1 MSQVDNYSRS
11 LLLPELQKIQDKKRF
26 ISDRDMQLL
35 ADKFNLHPVEVY
47 AVVTFYSF
55 LTTKKTG
62 KNVIRVSN
70 CISNKMAGSNKV
82 IRHLEKLL
90 GIKLGQTTKDKKFTL
105 LETSC
110 IGMCDQ
116 APAIMVNQRLV
127 GKASAKKI
135 NKILSDLK

>member
-1 MSQVDNYSRS
+1 MLQDQGHFRS
-11 LLLPELQKIQDKKRF
+11 FLLPELEKVQDKKGF

-35 ADKFNLHPVEVY
+35 ADKFNIHPVEVY

-70 CISNKMAGSNKV
+70 CISNKMSGSDKV
-82 IRHLEKLL
+82 VKSLEKEL

-110 IGMCDQ
+110 IGMCDRS
-116 APAIMVNQRLV
+116 PAMMVNEKLV
-127 GKASAKKI
+127 GKVSIKKI
-135 NKILSDLK
+135 KEIINALK